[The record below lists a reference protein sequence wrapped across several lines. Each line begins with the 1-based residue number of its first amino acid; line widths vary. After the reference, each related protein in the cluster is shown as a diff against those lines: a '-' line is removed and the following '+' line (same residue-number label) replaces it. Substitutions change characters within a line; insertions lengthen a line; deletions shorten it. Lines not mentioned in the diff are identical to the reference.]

1 MWLLQIAIVAAVL
14 QQPAQIQPGSLEGTV
29 TRMGVPPVPLAG
41 VAIKAERMASGPETW
56 VAETVTN
63 GAGSFSIR
71 DVPPGRYL
79 IRASAEGYGTRTS
92 LFSPLGPQTVTVN
105 VEPGRRVQVP
115 PLALMA
121 AATIRGRVLDKDD
134 RPVPTIRVEILKLT
148 RDEQGR
154 RVWAM
159 IPGEV
164 SPSSLTRRP
173 SPIFTDSN
181 GEFRHP
187 LLGPGDYY
195 LRAILNESDS
205 LPRSV
210 YYPET
215 TETRSASPVTVAE
228 GASVLA
234 DIRIGNARETP
245 SYRISGTI
253 VHPALNTG
261 PLIIGLTLVERPT
274 PDTIVSSPLP
284 WVRGV
289 TDDSKGQFEL
299 LHIPPGN
306 YNLIA
311 SVVINEREHTSVAPL
326 EVRDQDIDGVTLPL
340 RSSVD
345 LKGRLVVNDDVKDIQ
360 FARRVPSATRD
371 ADRSRAGDIRI
382 TLKGGVFGLINETE
396 LTPVIDDSGIGFSFN
411 NVPQGDYVIVPTI
424 VPDGRTPNPDLYIAD
439 IRAGGRSVFDN
450 GLRVGVDAAEALEVI
465 VATGGGSIEGRV
477 QGTSAVVAAM
487 ILAPDSFRRNN
498 ATLYRV
504 TYLPR
509 NGSFKLSGLAPG
521 TYKIFAV
528 PYLNETVPYLSAE
541 FLARHEASALTVTVA
556 KGAAIGGL
564 RVPFLSLGR

>member
-14 QQPAQIQPGSLEGTV
+14 QQPQVQTGVLEGTV

-41 VAIKAERMASGPETW
+41 VAIKAERMAPAPETW
-56 VAETVTN
+56 VAETITN
-63 GAGSFSIR
+63 GGGSFSIR

-79 IRASAEGYGTRTS
+79 IRASAEGYGTRAS

-134 RPVPTIRVEILKLT
+134 RPLPTIRVEILKLT

-154 RVWAM
+154 RVWAI

-164 SPSSLTRRP
+164 NPSSLTRRP

-205 LPRSV
+205 LPLSV

-228 GASVLA
+228 GASVVA

-253 VHPALNTG
+253 AHPALDSGN
-261 PLIIGLTLVERPT
+261 LIVGLRLVQRPS
-274 PDTIVSSPLP
+274 PDAIVSSPLP
-284 WVRGV
+284 WVRGI
-289 TDDSKGQFEL
+289 TDDKKGRFEL
-299 LHIPPGN
+299 LQIRPGS
-306 YNLIA
+306 YDLIA
-311 SVVINEREHTSVAPL
+311 SVVIDGREQTATVPV
-326 EVRDQDIDGVTLPL
+326 EVRDQDIEGLTLPL

-345 LKGRLVVNDDVKDIQ
+345 IKGRLVADQEVKDIQ
-360 FARRVPSATRD
+360 FARRPFATRD
-371 ADRSRAGDIRI
+371 PARSRAGDVRI
-382 TLKGGVFGLINETE
+382 TLKGGLLNEIE
-396 LTPVIDDSGIGFSFN
+396 LTPVIDESGTTFAFD
-411 NVPQGDYVIVPTI
+411 NVPQGDYEIVPTI
-424 VPDGRTPNPDLYIAD
+424 VPDELPPNPDLYISD

-450 GLRVGVDAAEALEVI
+450 GLRAGVDATEALEVI

-477 QGTSAVVAAM
+477 QGTSAVVAAL
-487 ILAPDSFRRNN
+487 ILAPESFRRNN

-528 PYLNETVPYLSAE
+528 PYLNETVPYRSAE